1 MITNFK
7 NSISRVNKRYIFI
20 LIAPIMVLFPGHA
33 QVKILKKQTIFPLQE
48 NHVHSSSIVELPN
61 GDLLSCWF
69 EGSGERN
76 ADDVKI
82 KGARLKNGDK
92 QWGKPFLLADT
103 PEFPDCN
110 PVLFL
115 NPKNE
120 LFLFWI
126 VIKSNRWEESILKYK
141 KSIQY
146 ESYGPPVWSWQDII
160 LLKPGEDFKKST
172 ELKFNELPER
182 GVGWGE
188 YAPLYEKMLVEA
200 AGDKTKRQSGWMTR
214 TKPLLL
220 NSGRILLPLYSDGFN
235 FSIIAYSDDNGN
247 RWKTSEPIVGYGN
260 VQPSLT
266 QRKNGDIV
274 ALMRDNGDR
283 PNRVIQSISSD
294 RGENWSAVKDL
305 NIYNPGSSLHSLHLS
320 GGKWLMVNNNLEHGR
335 NILNLNQSLDEGET
349 WESIFEIENSDNP
362 KDSFSY
368 PTIIYSKKKQIHL
381 TYSYSS
387 RGQKT
392 IMHAIIEN

>member
-1 MITNFK
+1 MITDFK
-7 NSISRVNKRYIFI
+7 NSISRVSQLYIFI
-20 LIAPIMVLFPGHA
+20 LIAPIIILFPVHA

-61 GDLLSCWF
+61 GDILSCWF

-214 TKPLLL
+214 TKPLFL

-247 RWKTSEPIVGYGN
+247 HWKTSEPIVGYGN

-305 NIYNPGSSLHSLHLS
+305 NIYNPGSSLHTLPLS
-320 GGKWLMVNNNLEHGR
+320 GGKWLMVNNNLEYGR

-349 WESIFEIENSDNP
+349 WESILEIENSDNP

-387 RGQKT
+387 KGQKT

>member
-7 NSISRVNKRYIFI
+7 NSISRVSKRYIFI
-20 LIAPIMVLFPGHA
+20 LIATIMVLFPGHA

-61 GDLLSCWF
+61 GDILSCWF

-305 NIYNPGSSLHSLHLS
+305 NIYNPGSSLHTLNLS

>member
-1 MITNFK
+1 MINNFK
-7 NSISRVNKRYIFI
+7 NSISRVSKRYIFI

-61 GDLLSCWF
+61 GDILSCWF

-103 PEFPDCN
+103 PQFPDCN

-305 NIYNPGSSLHSLHLS
+305 NIYNPGSSLHTLHLPE
-320 GGKWLMVNNNLEHGR
+320 GKWLMVNNNLEHGR

>member
-7 NSISRVNKRYIFI
+7 NSISRVSESYIFI
-20 LIAPIMVLFPGHA
+20 LIAPIMVLIPGHA
-33 QVKILKKQTIFPLQE
+33 QVKIVKKQTIFPLQE

-61 GDLLSCWF
+61 GDILSCWF

-305 NIYNPGSSLHSLHLS
+305 NIYNPGSSLHTLHLPE
-320 GGKWLMVNNNLEHGR
+320 GKWLMVNNNLEHGR

>member
-1 MITNFK
+1 MITDFK
-7 NSISRVNKRYIFI
+7 NSISRVSQLYIFI
-20 LIAPIMVLFPGHA
+20 LIAPIIILFPVHA

-61 GDLLSCWF
+61 GDILSCWF

-214 TKPLLL
+214 TKPLFL

-247 RWKTSEPIVGYGN
+247 HWKTSEPIVGYGN

-305 NIYNPGSSLHSLHLS
+305 NIYNPGSSLHTLPLS
-320 GGKWLMVNNNLEHGR
+320 GGKWLMVNNNLEYGR

-349 WESIFEIENSDNP
+349 WESILEIENSDNP

>member
-7 NSISRVNKRYIFI
+7 NSISRVSQLYIFI

-61 GDLLSCWF
+61 GDILSCWF

-247 RWKTSEPIVGYGN
+247 HWKTSEPIVGYGN

-305 NIYNPGSSLHSLHLS
+305 NIYNPGSSLHTLHLS
-320 GGKWLMVNNNLEHGR
+320 GGKWLMVNNNLEHGT

>member
-7 NSISRVNKRYIFI
+7 NSISRVSQLYIFI

-61 GDLLSCWF
+61 GDILSCWF

-247 RWKTSEPIVGYGN
+247 RWKTSDPIVGYGN

-294 RGENWSAVKDL
+294 QGENWSTVKDL
-305 NIYNPGSSLHSLHLS
+305 NIYNPGSSLHTLHLS
-320 GGKWLMVNNNLEHGR
+320 GEKWLMVNNNLEHGR

-349 WESIFEIENSDNP
+349 WESIFEIENSDNQ

>member
-1 MITNFK
+1 MITSFK
-7 NSISRVNKRYIFI
+7 NSISRVSKSYIFI
-20 LIAPIMVLFPGHA
+20 LIAPIMVLIPGHA

-61 GDLLSCWF
+61 GDILSCWF

-92 QWGKPFLLADT
+92 KWGKPFLLADT

-305 NIYNPGSSLHSLHLS
+305 NIYNPGSSLHTLHLPE
-320 GGKWLMVNNNLEHGR
+320 GKWLMVNNNLEHGR

>member
-7 NSISRVNKRYIFI
+7 NSISRVSQLYIFI

-61 GDLLSCWF
+61 GDILSCWF

-200 AGDKTKRQSGWMTR
+200 AGDITKRQSGWMTR

-247 RWKTSEPIVGYGN
+247 HWKTSEPIVGYGN

-305 NIYNPGSSLHSLHLS
+305 NIYNPGSSLHTLHLS

-387 RGQKT
+387 GGQKT

>member
-20 LIAPIMVLFPGHA
+20 LIATIMVLFPGHA

-61 GDLLSCWF
+61 GDILSCWF

-305 NIYNPGSSLHSLHLS
+305 NIYNPGSSLHTLNLS

-387 RGQKT
+387 GGQKT

>member
-7 NSISRVNKRYIFI
+7 NSISRVSKRFIFI
-20 LIAPIMVLFPGHA
+20 LITPIIVLFPGHA

-61 GDLLSCWF
+61 GDILSCWF

-247 RWKTSEPIVGYGN
+247 HWKTSEPIVGYGN

-305 NIYNPGSSLHSLHLS
+305 NINNPGSSLHTLNLS

>member
-7 NSISRVNKRYIFI
+7 NSISRVSKRYLFI
-20 LIAPIMVLFPGHA
+20 LIAPIMVLIPGHA

-61 GDLLSCWF
+61 GDILSCWF

-141 KSIQY
+141 KSIQF

-305 NIYNPGSSLHSLHLS
+305 NIYNPGSSLHTLHLP
-320 GGKWLMVNNNLEHGR
+320 GGRWLMVNNNLEHGR

>member
-7 NSISRVNKRYIFI
+7 NSISRVSKRYIFI

-61 GDLLSCWF
+61 GDILSCWF

-141 KSIQY
+141 KSIQF

-200 AGDKTKRQSGWMTR
+200 AGDKAKRQSGWMTR

-305 NIYNPGSSLHSLHLS
+305 NIYNPGSSLHTLNLS

>member
-7 NSISRVNKRYIFI
+7 NSISRVSQLYIFI
-20 LIAPIMVLFPGHA
+20 LIAPILVLFPGHA
-33 QVKILKKQTIFPLQE
+33 QVKILKKQSIFPLQE

-146 ESYGPPVWSWQDII
+146 ESNGPPVWSWQDII

-182 GVGWGE
+182 GFGWAE
-188 YAPLYEKMLVEA
+188 YAPLYERMLVEA
-200 AGDKTKRQSGWMTR
+200 AGDKTKRQTGWMTR

-247 RWKTSEPIVGYGN
+247 HWKTSEPIVGYGN

-283 PNRVIQSISSD
+283 PNRVIQSISLD

-305 NIYNPGSSLHSLHLS
+305 NIYNPGSSLHTLSLS
-320 GGKWLMVNNNLEHGR
+320 GGKWLMVNNNLEQGR

-387 RGQKT
+387 KGQKT

>member
-7 NSISRVNKRYIFI
+7 NSISRVSESYIFI
-20 LIAPIMVLFPGHA
+20 LIAPIMVLIPGHA
-33 QVKILKKQTIFPLQE
+33 QVKIIKKQTIFPLQE

-61 GDLLSCWF
+61 GDILSCWF

-247 RWKTSEPIVGYGN
+247 HWKTSEPIVGYGN

-305 NIYNPGSSLHSLHLS
+305 NIYNPGSSLHTLHLS

-381 TYSYSS
+381 TYSHSA

>member
-1 MITNFK
+1 MITSFK
-7 NSISRVNKRYIFI
+7 NSISRVSKSYIFI
-20 LIAPIMVLFPGHA
+20 LIAPIMVLIPGHA

-61 GDLLSCWF
+61 GDILSCWF

-247 RWKTSEPIVGYGN
+247 HWKTSEPIVGYGN

-266 QRKNGDIV
+266 QRKNGDII

-283 PNRVIQSISSD
+283 PNRVIQSISLD

-305 NIYNPGSSLHSLHLS
+305 NIYNPGSSLHTIHLS

>member
-7 NSISRVNKRYIFI
+7 NSISRVSQLYIFI
-20 LIAPIMVLFPGHA
+20 LISPIMVLFPGHA
-33 QVKILKKQTIFPLQE
+33 QVKILKKQTIFPLQD

-61 GDLLSCWF
+61 GDILSCWF

-82 KGARLKNGDK
+82 KGARLKNGEK

-141 KSIQY
+141 KSIRY

-247 RWKTSEPIVGYGN
+247 RWKTSDPIVGYGN

-294 RGENWSAVKDL
+294 QGENWSTVKDL
-305 NIYNPGSSLHSLHLS
+305 NIYNPGSSLHTLHLS
-320 GGKWLMVNNNLEHGR
+320 GEKWVMVNNNLEHGR

-349 WESIFEIENSDNP
+349 WESIFEIENSDNQ

>member
-7 NSISRVNKRYIFI
+7 NSISRVSQLYIFI

-33 QVKILKKQTIFPLQE
+33 QVKILKKQTIFPLQD

-61 GDLLSCWF
+61 GDILSCWF

-82 KGARLKNGDK
+82 KGARLKNGEK

-141 KSIQY
+141 KSIRY

-247 RWKTSEPIVGYGN
+247 RWKTSDPIVGYGN

-294 RGENWSAVKDL
+294 QGENWSTVKDL
-305 NIYNPGSSLHSLHLS
+305 NIYNPGSSLHTLHLS
-320 GGKWLMVNNNLEHGR
+320 GEKWLMVNNNLEHGR

-349 WESIFEIENSDNP
+349 WESIFEIENSDNQ

>member
-7 NSISRVNKRYIFI
+7 NSISRVSQLYIFI

-61 GDLLSCWF
+61 GDILSCWF

-82 KGARLKNGDK
+82 KGARLKNGEK

-247 RWKTSEPIVGYGN
+247 RWKTSDPIVGYGN

-294 RGENWSAVKDL
+294 QGENWSTVKDL
-305 NIYNPGSSLHSLHLS
+305 NIYNPGSSLHTLHLS
-320 GGKWLMVNNNLEHGR
+320 GEKWLMVNNNLEHGR

-349 WESIFEIENSDNP
+349 WESIFEIENSDNQ

>member
-20 LIAPIMVLFPGHA
+20 LIATIMVLFPGHA

-61 GDLLSCWF
+61 GDILSCWF

-247 RWKTSEPIVGYGN
+247 RWKTSDPIVGYGN

-294 RGENWSAVKDL
+294 QGENWSTVKDL
-305 NIYNPGSSLHSLHLS
+305 NIYNPGSSLHTLHLS
-320 GGKWLMVNNNLEHGR
+320 GEKWLMVNNNLEHGR

-349 WESIFEIENSDNP
+349 WESIFEIENSDNQ

>member
-1 MITNFK
+1 MITDFK
-7 NSISRVNKRYIFI
+7 NSISRVSQLYIFI
-20 LIAPIMVLFPGHA
+20 LIAPIIILFPVHA
-33 QVKILKKQTIFPLQE
+33 QVKILKKQRIFPLQE

-61 GDLLSCWF
+61 GDILSCWF

-214 TKPLLL
+214 TKPLFL

-247 RWKTSEPIVGYGN
+247 HWKTSEPIVGYGN

-305 NIYNPGSSLHSLHLS
+305 NIYNPGSSLHTLPLS
-320 GGKWLMVNNNLEHGR
+320 GGKWLMVNNNLEYGR

-349 WESIFEIENSDNP
+349 WESILEIENSGNP

>member
-7 NSISRVNKRYIFI
+7 NSISRVSQLYIFI

-61 GDLLSCWF
+61 GDILSCWF

-82 KGARLKNGDK
+82 KGARLKNGEK

-247 RWKTSEPIVGYGN
+247 RWKTSDPIVGYGN

-294 RGENWSAVKDL
+294 QGENWSTVKDL
-305 NIYNPGSSLHSLHLS
+305 NIYNPGSSLHTLHLS
-320 GGKWLMVNNNLEHGR
+320 GEKWLMVNNNLEHGR

>member
-7 NSISRVNKRYIFI
+7 NSISRVSKRYILI

-61 GDLLSCWF
+61 GDILSCWF

-305 NIYNPGSSLHSLHLS
+305 NIYNPGSSLHTLPLS

-349 WESIFEIENSDNP
+349 WESILEIENSDNP

>member
-247 RWKTSEPIVGYGN
+247 HWKTSEPIVGYGN

-283 PNRVIQSISSD
+283 PYRLIQSISSD

-305 NIYNPGSSLHSLHLS
+305 NIYNPGSSLHTIHLS

>member
-7 NSISRVNKRYIFI
+7 NSISRVSQLYIFI
-20 LIAPIMVLFPGHA
+20 LISPIMVLFPGHA
-33 QVKILKKQTIFPLQE
+33 QVKILKKQTIFPLQD

-61 GDLLSCWF
+61 GDILSCWF

-82 KGARLKNGDK
+82 KGARLKNGEK

-247 RWKTSEPIVGYGN
+247 RWKTSDPIVGYGN

-294 RGENWSAVKDL
+294 QGENWSTVKDL
-305 NIYNPGSSLHSLHLS
+305 NIYNPGSSLHTLHLS
-320 GGKWLMVNNNLEHGR
+320 GEKWLMVNNNLEHGR

-349 WESIFEIENSDNP
+349 WESIFEIENSDNQ

>member
-7 NSISRVNKRYIFI
+7 NSITRVNQLYIFI
-20 LIAPIMVLFPGHA
+20 LIAPIMLVFQGHS
-33 QVKILKKQTIFPLQE
+33 QVKIVKKQTIFPLQE

-61 GDLLSCWF
+61 GDILSCWF

-126 VIKSNRWEESILKYK
+126 VIKSNKWEESVLKYK

-146 ESYGPPVWSWQDII
+146 VSSGPPVWSWQDII

-172 ELKFNELPER
+172 KLKFNELPDR

-220 NSGRILLPLYSDGFN
+220 NCGRILLPLYSDGFN

-305 NIYNPGSSLHSLHLS
+305 NIYNPGSSLHTLPLS
-320 GGKWLMVNNNLEHGR
+320 EGKWLMVNNNLEHGR

-387 RGQKT
+387 KGQKT

>member
-7 NSISRVNKRYIFI
+7 NSISRVSKRYIFI
-20 LIAPIMVLFPGHA
+20 LIATIMVLFPGHA

-61 GDLLSCWF
+61 GDILSCWF

-283 PNRVIQSISSD
+283 PYRLIQSISSD

-305 NIYNPGSSLHSLHLS
+305 NIYNPGSSLHTLHLPE
-320 GGKWLMVNNNLEHGR
+320 GKWLMVNNNLEHGR

>member
-1 MITNFK
+1 MITNLK
-7 NSISRVNKRYIFI
+7 NSISRVSKHYIFI
-20 LIAPIMVLFPGHA
+20 LIATIMVLFPGHA

-61 GDLLSCWF
+61 GDILSCWF

-247 RWKTSEPIVGYGN
+247 HWKTSEPIVGYGN

-305 NIYNPGSSLHSLHLS
+305 NIYNPGSSLHTLHLPE
-320 GGKWLMVNNNLEHGR
+320 GKWLMVNNNLEHGR

>member
-1 MITNFK
+1 MITNFMK
-7 NSISRVNKRYIFI
+7 SISRFSQLYIFI
-20 LIAPIMVLFPGHA
+20 LITIIMVFFSGHA
-33 QVKILKKQTIFPLQE
+33 QLKMIKKQPIFPLQK

-61 GDLLSCWF
+61 GDVLSCWF

-82 KGARLKNGDK
+82 KGARLKNGEK

-110 PVLFL
+110 PVLFI

-146 ESYGPPVWSWQDII
+146 ESPGPPVWSWQDII

-172 ELKFNELPER
+172 KLKFNELPDR

-214 TKPLLL
+214 AKPLLL

-235 FSIIAYSDDNGN
+235 FSIIAFSDDDGN
-247 RWKTSEPIVGYGN
+247 HWKTSEPIVGYGN

-274 ALMRDNGDR
+274 ALMRDNGDQ
-283 PNRVIQSISSD
+283 PNRVIQSISSN

-305 NIYNPGSSLHSLHLS
+305 NIYNFFRYFITP
-320 GGKWLMVNNNLEHGR
+320 
-335 NILNLNQSLDEGET
+335 
-349 WESIFEIENSDNP
+349 SIIC
-362 KDSFSY
+362 
-368 PTIIYSKKKQIHL
+368 
-381 TYSYSS
+381 
-387 RGQKT
+387 
-392 IMHAIIEN
+392 

>member
-7 NSISRVNKRYIFI
+7 NSISRVSQLYIFI

-61 GDLLSCWF
+61 GDILSCWF

-82 KGARLKNGDK
+82 KGARLKNGEK

-110 PVLFL
+110 PVLFI

-294 RGENWSAVKDL
+294 QGENWSTVKDL
-305 NIYNPGSSLHSLHLS
+305 NIYNPGSSLHTLHLS
-320 GGKWLMVNNNLEHGR
+320 RGKWLMVNNNLEHGR

-349 WESIFEIENSDNP
+349 WESIFEIENSDNQ

>member
-7 NSISRVNKRYIFI
+7 NSISRVSKRYIFI
-20 LIAPIMVLFPGHA
+20 LITPIIVLFPGHA

-61 GDLLSCWF
+61 GDILSCWF

-305 NIYNPGSSLHSLHLS
+305 NIYNPGSSLHTLNLS

>member
-61 GDLLSCWF
+61 GDILSCWF

-247 RWKTSEPIVGYGN
+247 RWKTSDPIVGYGN

-294 RGENWSAVKDL
+294 QGENWSTVKDL
-305 NIYNPGSSLHSLHLS
+305 NIYNPGSSLHTLHLS
-320 GGKWLMVNNNLEHGR
+320 GEKWLMVNNNLEHGR

-349 WESIFEIENSDNP
+349 WESIFEIENSDNQ

>member
-7 NSISRVNKRYIFI
+7 NSISRISQLYIFI

-61 GDLLSCWF
+61 GDILSCWF

-103 PEFPDCN
+103 PQFPDCN

-305 NIYNPGSSLHSLHLS
+305 NIYNPGSSLHTLHLPE
-320 GGKWLMVNNNLEHGR
+320 GKWLMVNNNLEHGR

>member
-7 NSISRVNKRYIFI
+7 NSISRVSKRFIFI
-20 LIAPIMVLFPGHA
+20 LITPIIVLFPGHA

-61 GDLLSCWF
+61 GDILSCWF

-141 KSIQY
+141 KSIQF

-247 RWKTSEPIVGYGN
+247 HWKTSEPIVGYGN

-305 NIYNPGSSLHSLHLS
+305 NINNPGSSLHTLNLS

>member
-1 MITNFK
+1 MIINFK
-7 NSISRVNKRYIFI
+7 NSISRLSQLYIFI

-61 GDLLSCWF
+61 GDILSCWF

-247 RWKTSEPIVGYGN
+247 HWKTSEPIVGYGN

-305 NIYNPGSSLHSLHLS
+305 NIYNPGSSLHTLQLS

>member
-305 NIYNPGSSLHSLHLS
+305 NIYNPGSSLHTIHLS